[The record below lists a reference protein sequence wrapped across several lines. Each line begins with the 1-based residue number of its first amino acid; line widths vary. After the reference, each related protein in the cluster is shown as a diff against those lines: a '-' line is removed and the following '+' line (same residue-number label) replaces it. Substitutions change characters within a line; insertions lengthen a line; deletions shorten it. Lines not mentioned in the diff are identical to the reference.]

1 MEYPNVQYLSKYR
14 TLRHPDGSI
23 NENTLNILRNRAV
36 WYAAPH
42 TFNDPFDCK
51 IRPLKVP
58 MDGEYIGDFSDM
70 DNLEYYLA
78 SRSKEASEKG
88 DSKEFHEFLFKL
100 TQRRNDKL
108 EEQSK
113 NYAVM
118 CFSEIH
124 DHSLMWSH
132 YADEHKG
139 IVITFERTE
148 DNMLGRSSCRPVRYS
163 RHYPRI
169 SHAEYWKSRKF
180 ASDEHPQDHDV
191 LSMCLFTKYE
201 DWFYEKEWRDIIHNS
216 QGNGQLVELDAKIK
230 GVFFGCRTPEED
242 KKLVKDIL
250 GDTVEYLQM
259 FQDDSGFQLRPMQE
273 RQWKAET
280 ERLRLLGQYDNFD
293 GHEVMTRYHGKPTY
307 FIDPKVA
314 ESFLKNMKFK

>member
-14 TLRHPDGSI
+14 ILRNPDGTL
-23 NENTLNILRNRAV
+23 NENTLNILRNKAV

-58 MDGEYIGDFSDM
+58 NDGEFIGDFDDM
-70 DNLEYYLA
+70 DQLEYYLA
-78 SRSKEASEKG
+78 SRAKEASEQG
-88 DSKEFHEFLFKL
+88 NVSEFNEFLYKL

-124 DHSLMWSH
+124 DHGLMWSH

-169 SHAEYWKSRKF
+169 THEEYWKSRQF
-180 ASDEHPQDHDV
+180 ATGEHPQDHDV

-201 DWFYEKEWRDIIHNS
+201 DWFYEKEWRDVIHNS
-216 QGNGQLVELDAKIK
+216 DGTGQLIELDAKIK

-242 KKLVKDIL
+242 KKIVKDIL
-250 GDTVEYLQM
+250 GDSVEYLQM
-259 FQDDSGFQLRPMQE
+259 FQAESGFQLIPMQE
-273 RQWKAET
+273 QQWVAET
-280 ERLRLLGQYDNFD
+280 ERLEKLGQYDNFD
-293 GHEVMTRYHGKPTY
+293 GLEVMTRYHGKPNY
-307 FIDPKVA
+307 FIPQEIA
-314 ESFLKNMKFK
+314 EQLLKTMKFK